1 MDSGTDAGPTC
12 TDGIKNGSETD
23 VDCGGSCPTKCG
35 EAKSCAAPTDC
46 ASGRCTDLKCSC
58 ELAPAVADELGN
70 VGLFNGGADVP
81 AGTYKINYVEGCIM
95 YSGGQNW
102 TVHAYEPSANGTP
115 AYASFVLVGETS
127 ADVKMAAL
135 PPQAWM
141 FGPNG
146 NNGVADF
153 AGCVAAQKAASTAIE
168 YAHAGGKLGVYVND
182 SPYGDNVAG
191 EGGKNPKWSIRMK
204 TAACP

>member
-1 MDSGTDAGPTC
+1 M
-12 TDGIKNGSETD
+12 
-23 VDCGGSCPTKCG
+23 
-35 EAKSCAAPTDC
+35 
-46 ASGRCTDLKCSC
+46 
-58 ELAPAVADELGN
+58 
-70 VGLFNGGADVP
+70 GLFNGGADVP

-153 AGCVAAQKAASTAIE
+153 AGCVATQKAASTAIE